1 MPAEARLEQVGNGLA
16 PVTDGW
22 FVVNAR
28 DAAWGEHD
36 VFGRRCKFDTDGRV
50 ASARPGLEPTMF
62 PEIGYTLTVL
72 HPGKPSGLYHAE
84 DAQEDLFVVSG
95 SCLAIVEDE
104 ERQLTRYD
112 FLHCPAGTSHVFVG
126 GPAEVAYYAQIAPL
140 HAMLNVPMPRVTL
153 RGHVLVAP
161 RSRSLRT
168 IPRIARS
175 VSFPKWYSMWPI
187 ERLIERATA

>member
-22 FVVNAR
+22 CVVNAR
-28 DAAWGEHD
+28 DAAWVEHD

-50 ASARPGLEPTMF
+50 ASARPGLEPIMF

-84 DAQEDLFVVSG
+84 DAQEDFFVVSG

-126 GPAEVAYYAQIAPL
+126 GPDGCVLLMIGNRATRTGIVYPVSEVARSHGAGAEQQTNSPQEAYAAFG
-140 HAMLNVPMPRVTL
+140 HWRTGGEKPRL
-153 RGHVLVAP
+153 
-161 RSRSLRT
+161 
-168 IPRIARS
+168 
-175 VSFPKWYSMWPI
+175 
-187 ERLIERATA
+187 